1 MAKQRKINIAEFEKQ
16 IAENVIGDDS
26 VVELAV
32 NHEDSISIRVP
43 INIKDGTESPYEEM
57 VEQIKMAG
65 SDWRAAALAV
75 IAERPGMS
83 REDQL
88 ELWESTGRT
97 PGFLLQVWKQQTGE
111 AAERFENFRYR
122 G

>member
-1 MAKQRKINIAEFEKQ
+1 MAKARKINVSEYEKQ
-16 IAENVIGDDS
+16 LAENVIGDDS
-26 VVELAV
+26 IVELAV
-32 NHEDSISIRVP
+32 NHQDTIAIRVP
-43 INIKDGTESPYEEM
+43 INIKDGDGSAYEEM
-57 VEQIKMAG
+57 VEQIRRAG

-75 IAERPGMS
+75 LADRPGQS

-97 PGFLLQVWKQQTGE
+97 PAFLVHLWKQQTDE
-111 AAERFENFRYR
+111 TAEKFANFRFR